1 MARGLAPP
9 RDAVL
14 CMLWPR
20 RLTTALPWSAGL
32 FSWPLPRAGGPVVS
46 RPVEV
51 SELAR
56 RIAAVWVP
64 ERVAGPRSG
73 FLLRSGPY
81 VLIQRPAG
89 WCGGILMVH
98 IHREREEKNRSDI
111 TPDPGGHRP
120 QRPCA
125 QGRTCAKQDQAQ
137 ASAPG
142 RNRTQFVGGAT
153 THGRRTR
160 QAGKSVP
167 VPEGIRQWPP
177 GLPYAHAYIRGAR
190 RLQCVMHVSVPR
202 MCYTQKATEAWPHQ
216 ERQKHNSTKNSYD
229 QPKPPSAGITYRIQ
243 PDRNAIVCGCA
254 AVPCTCSTC
263 MWHMCRRKWGCK
275 W

>member
-1 MARGLAPP
+1 MRSCLQ
-9 RDAVL
+9 
-14 CMLWPR
+14 MHHFH
-20 RLTTALPWSAGL
+20 S
-32 FSWPLPRAGGPVVS
+32 
-46 RPVEV
+46 
-51 SELAR
+51 
-56 RIAAVWVP
+56 P
-64 ERVAGPRSG
+64 EKNNKNK
-73 FLLRSGPY
+73 
-81 VLIQRPAG
+81 
-89 WCGGILMVH
+89 M
-98 IHREREEKNRSDI
+98 NRSDI
-111 TPDPGGHRP
+111 TPYPWASATAP
-120 QRPCA
+120 
-125 QGRTCAKQDQAQ
+125 RTGADMCRKDQAQ
-137 ASAPG
+137 ASALG
-142 RNRTQFVGGAT
+142 QNRTQFGGGAT
-153 THGRRTR
+153 THGLRTR